1 MKIRIEIDENLTEQ
15 EVIIRAPALNEEIH
29 TLKERISG
37 ECSIPSMLSVRQKE
51 REFFIPLLDI
61 LFFETENKVIFAHTC
76 DKMLKTDYK
85 LYELEEMLPGY
96 FMRISKSTIVNCN
109 HIFSITRNLTASSVV
124 EFRDSHKQ
132 VYVSRQYYKML
143 RDYMAEKRRG

>member
-15 EVIIRAPALNEEIH
+15 EVIIRAPAWNEEIIF
-29 TLKERISG
+29 LKERICG
-37 ECSIPSMLSVRQKE
+37 EQGMPSVLNVRQKE
-51 REFFIPLLDI
+51 IEFFLPLSDI
-61 LFFETENKVIFAHTC
+61 LFFETENKVVFAHTR
-76 DKMLKTDYK
+76 DKILETDYK
-85 LYELEEMLPGY
+85 LYELEEILPGY

-109 HIFSITRNLTASSVV
+109 HIFSITRNLTASSMV

>member
-15 EVIIRAPALNEEIH
+15 EVIIRAPAWNEEVLS
-29 TLKERISG
+29 LKERILG
-37 ECSIPSMLSVRQKE
+37 GYKAQSMLSVRQRE
-51 REFFIPLLDI
+51 REFFLPLSDI
-61 LFFETENKVIFAHTC
+61 LFFETENKVIFAHTR
-76 DKMLKTDYK
+76 DKILETDYK

-109 HIFSITRNLTASSVV
+109 HIFSITRNLTASSMV

>member
-15 EVIIRAPALNEEIH
+15 EVIIRAPAWNEEILS
-29 TLKERISG
+29 LKELICG
-37 ECSIPSMLSVRQKE
+37 EQEMPAMLNVRQKE
-51 REFFIPLLDI
+51 REFFLSLSDI
-61 LFFETENKVIFAHTC
+61 LFFETENKVVFAHTR
-76 DKMLKTDYK
+76 DKMLETDYK
-85 LYELEEMLPGY
+85 LYELEEKLPGY

-109 HIFSITRNLTASSVV
+109 HIFSITRNLTASSMV